1 MNLKIKL
8 IMTSKF
14 SILKYMAGRIRFI
27 NYFLLKQFLNAL
39 LLKVTNP
46 CHINMSQM
54 IEKELNAWT
63 KNTASFQSRRVLLA
77 LV

>member
-1 MNLKIKL
+1 MTLNLVYLELWQGDKIYKL
-8 IMTSKF
+8 LSPKA
-14 SILKYMAGRIRFI
+14 ILKCSSF
-27 NYFLLKQFLNAL
+27 KE
-39 LLKVTNP
+39 TNP

>member
-1 MNLKIKL
+1 MLFFFKE
-8 IMTSKF
+8 
-14 SILKYMAGRIRFI
+14 
-27 NYFLLKQFLNAL
+27 
-39 LLKVTNP
+39 TNP